1 MAAYSTSKSNI
12 VGTCVHFSSEI
23 STKVTLEKPNG
34 KGFEFGAHPNAIE
47 DGEEG
52 QSVRVS
58 LSCETPRA

>member
-1 MAAYSTSKSNI
+1 MRL
-12 VGTCVHFSSEI
+12 FSSEI

-52 QSVRVS
+52 AFFEFSR
-58 LSCETPRA
+58 